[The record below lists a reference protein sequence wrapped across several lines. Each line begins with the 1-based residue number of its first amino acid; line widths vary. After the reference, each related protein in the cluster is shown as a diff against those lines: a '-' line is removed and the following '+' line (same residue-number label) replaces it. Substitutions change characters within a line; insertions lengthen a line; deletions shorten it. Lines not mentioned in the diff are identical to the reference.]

1 MISSNKKDQNMASL
15 INRYISDVSHMS
27 DDISDE
33 KKQLHKQVEWFDTPN
48 FNGNIF
54 NMVANLK
61 HICGEKVFG
70 KGRGR
75 EIEGKKSVIEFL
87 KKSAEMDVFKYVEE
101 GEIINHPLLD
111 SKVIEKLVGLGSRA
125 MQYYSNLPY
134 EQTIVRDHW
143 AESAN
148 VRNGAPLNKS
158 IPLQARVLARSGKR
172 FSANPISV
180 KDHVIDM
187 LNDSMGLLSE
197 GHVIAFMNSG
207 FKCPECRTVGKIGW
221 CDGVSHKS
229 VDAFRDAVCMSCRQN
244 GVITLF
250 EIKTRWEKSLKTC
263 NNGTYAGSFVALNT
277 LMTIGANVYLVIASR
292 DTGDLRVGKI
302 TSAKMRANHN
312 WLYAL
317 QEGYKWGGPSSF
329 VTCAKGFMHCPIKM
343 PILLE
348 TITDDYVQRLVKVAI
363 SRIDSLKCV

>member
-1 MISSNKKDQNMASL
+1 MISYNKKYQNMAAL
-15 INRYISDVSHMS
+15 INEKINAIPQIS
-27 DDISDE
+27 E
-33 KKQLHKQVEWFDTPN
+33 EKQLNKQVVPKQVLWFDTPN

-54 NMVANLK
+54 NMVSNLK

-75 EIEGKKSVIEFL
+75 VLEGKKSVIDLL

-101 GEIINHPLLD
+101 GEIISQPLSD
-111 SKVIEKLVGLGSRA
+111 NKLIDKLTALGSRA
-125 MQYYSNLPY
+125 VQYYSNLPY
-134 EQTIVRDHW
+134 EQIVVRDHW
-143 AESAN
+143 AEAAN
-148 VRNGAPLNKS
+148 VRNGSPLNKS
-158 IPLQARVLARSGKR
+158 IPLQARVLTRSGKR
-172 FSANPISV
+172 FSATPISV
-180 KDHVIDM
+180 KDYVIDM
-187 LNDSMGLLSE
+187 LNDSKGLLSE

-207 FKCPECRTVGKIGW
+207 FKCPECRTIGKIGW
-221 CDGVSHKS
+221 CDGVSHRS
-229 VDAFRDAVCMSCRQN
+229 VDSFRDAVCMSCRQN

-329 VTCAKGFMHCPIKM
+329 VTCAKGFMHCPVKM

-348 TITDDYVQRLVKVAI
+348 TIPNGYVQSLVEVAI
-363 SRIDSLKCV
+363 SRIDVLK